1 MKYVGGIIIS
11 IIVIGLIALWIRG
24 GKPEML
30 PPDPLAAST
39 TDTQQSNTPVQTT
52 QTAPL
57 PTTTKNTITTKNGMK
72 IETTTQGSGEAIVN
86 GKTAVVDYVGSL
98 ADGTV
103 FDASKKHGNDGFAFP
118 LGAGRVIAGW
128 DQGVLGMKVGETRIL
143 TIPADLAYGAQGIS
157 GVIPPNAT
165 LTFEVTLRA
174 IK

>member
-30 PPDPLAAST
+30 PPEPLAAST
-39 TDTQQSNTPVQTT
+39 TQSQQQSTTAQTS
-52 QTAPL
+52 L
-57 PTTTKNTITTKNGMK
+57 VNKTTKNGMT
-72 IETTTQGSGEAIVN
+72 IETTTQGSGESIIN
-86 GKTAVVDYVGSL
+86 GQTAVVDYVGSL

-128 DQGVLGMKVGETRIL
+128 DQGVLGMKVGEVRIL
-143 TIPADLAYGAQGIS
+143 TIPADLAYGAQGIP